1 VAGTTHL
8 WRVTSTHRPDPAPVP
23 GTILGQAPIEP
34 GEPSR
39 TGPDLRTYAPV
50 VAASAQ
56 SAAEHTL
63 TQLTAAALDGD
74 VEALNALCLRLSNVA
89 WKVLNNIALLGH
101 HDREDAYTGT
111 FFRLVQKL
119 DTIREPEKL
128 PGWVAMTALNE
139 ARTLLRAR
147 KRVDPMGDVPESD
160 GPLVEHEDPA
170 EGLLRDELRTAIRA
184 GFARIPENC
193 QRLLRALTAD
203 PPLSYDQIGEQLDLK
218 RGTIG
223 PARRRCLDRLQRT
236 REVATFLGSVP

>member
-1 VAGTTHL
+1 MTDLRLRDA
-8 WRVTSTHRPDPAPVP
+8 RPAPP
-23 GTILGQAPIEP
+23 GRDG
-34 GEPSR
+34 
-39 TGPDLRTYAPV
+39 RTYAPA
-50 VAASAQ
+50 VAASLP
-56 SAAEHTL
+56 SAADPTL
-63 TQLTAAALDGD
+63 TELTASARLGD
-74 VEALNALCLRLSNVA
+74 VEAMNALCLRLSNVA

-147 KRVDPMGDVPESD
+147 KRVDPVADVPEPD
-160 GPLVEHEDPA
+160 GRAEDVA
-170 EGLLRDELRTAIRA
+170 EGLLRDELRAAIRA
-184 GFARIPENC
+184 GFARIPESC

-203 PPLSYDQIGEQLDLK
+203 PPLSYDEIGEQLDLK
-218 RGTIG
+218 HGTIG

-236 REVATFLGSVP
+236 PEVATFLGSAP

>member
-1 VAGTTHL
+1 MTGSAD
-8 WRVTSTHRPDPAPVP
+8 RAPAPTH
-23 GTILGQAPIEP
+23 GDG
-34 GEPSR
+34 PS
-39 TGPDLRTYAPV
+39 YARA
-50 VAASAQ
+50 VAASAP
-56 SAAEHTL
+56 SAAGPTL
-63 TQLTAAALDGD
+63 TELTAAARLGD
-74 VEALNALCLRLSNVA
+74 VEAMNALCLRLSNVA

-147 KRVDPMGDVPESD
+147 KRVDPMADVPEPGRPS
-160 GPLVEHEDPA
+160 GTSEDVA
-170 EGLLRDELRTAIRA
+170 DGLLRDELRAAIRA
-184 GFARIPENC
+184 GFARIPESC

-203 PPLSYDQIGEQLDLK
+203 PPLSYDEIGEQLDLK
-218 RGTIG
+218 HGTIG

-236 REVATFLGSVP
+236 PEVAAFLGSVP